1 MEMAN
6 LTWNVLFSLTIAILS
21 VVHGFLTDVI
31 DEAVTEDAGHF
42 HLLNETQEET
52 EVKGKAIV
60 QLQEVG

>member
-1 MEMAN
+1 MAN
-6 LTWNVLFSLTIAILS
+6 LTWNVIFSLIISILS
-21 VVHGFLTDVI
+21 VVYGFLSDVT

-52 EVKGKAIV
+52 EVKGKAIE